1 MALVKVTEVKDWIKI
16 AGSDDDAVITQIL
29 DSALN
34 RVEEYLN
41 FTLETNTYTAEKY
54 DGTGTNKLVLY
65 QFPVTSI
72 TTLEV
77 YDGLDSDGAEVW
89 DTWAQN
95 TDYDRLVVVKGGGYI
110 YLDGAWF
117 PYGNQ
122 NIRMT
127 YVAGWSTTTVPEKI
141 IKAILDL
148 CYIYYHA
155 IRSDKSLNK
164 TSDVR
169 QIGSGSSTITYDTEA
184 EKKILESIASF
195 KIWNV

>member
-65 QFPVTSI
+65 QFPITSI